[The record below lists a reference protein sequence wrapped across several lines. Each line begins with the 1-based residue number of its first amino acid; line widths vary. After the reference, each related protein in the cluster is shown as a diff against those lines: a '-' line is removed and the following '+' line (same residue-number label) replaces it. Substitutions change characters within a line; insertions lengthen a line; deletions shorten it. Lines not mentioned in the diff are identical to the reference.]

1 MTSVPKLPPFAS
13 VLKSRE
19 VEDPVNLWVHRPLAY
34 ALVALIYRTPI
45 TPNQITLM
53 ALLVGFAAGGCFVV
67 GTPAMMVLGGALL
80 WSSAILDGADGILAR
95 AKRMFSDVGRAL
107 DGASDALVS
116 LVTVPAAFYH
126 LWQTQHDLW
135 QVAWMPF
142 AFLTAVIHIYLYDYY
157 KESYMQ
163 RTNPSWN
170 GTPELP
176 SDVEVRLARLKQEG
190 AGWPAIV
197 ATKLYVDLL
206 TNQARAVRWTN
217 PGAVREHLQ
226 FPVSDES
233 VRIFRQHNAGPMKL
247 WAAISLAPHSYMMS
261 ICAMLDRLDL
271 YLWYRVVLANLIF
284 VIGLVWQRRA
294 TRRTAEDLARAG
306 LAPQPAGTHVA
317 GGSIDPAT

>member
-1 MTSVPKLPPFAS
+1 MTSDSKLPPFAT

-34 ALVALIYRTPI
+34 AIVALIYRTPI
-45 TPNQITLM
+45 TPNQITLL
-53 ALLVGFAAGGCFVV
+53 ALLVGFSAAGSFVV
-67 GTPAMMVLGGALL
+67 GTRDAMVLGGVLL
-80 WSSAILDGADGILAR
+80 WASAILDGADGILAR
-95 AKRMFSDVGRAL
+95 AKRMISDVGRAL
-107 DGASDALVS
+107 DGMCDALVA

-126 LWQTQHDLW
+126 LWQQHHDLW

-142 AFLTAVIHIYLYDYY
+142 AFATAIVHVYVYDYY

-163 RTNPSWN
+163 RTNPSWS

-176 SDVEVRLARLKQEG
+176 SDVEARVSRLVAER
-190 AGWPAIV
+190 ASWPAIL

-206 TNQARAVRWTN
+206 TNQARVVRWTN

-226 FPVSDES
+226 FPVSPES

-261 ICAMLDRLDL
+261 ICAMLDRLDV
-271 YLWYRVVLANLIF
+271 YLWYRVAIANLVF
-284 VIGLVWQRRA
+284 VVGIVWQRRA
-294 TRRTAEDLARAG
+294 TRRTAADLASAG
-306 LAPQPAGTHVA
+306 LAPQPAGRHAAAV
-317 GGSIDPAT
+317 SS